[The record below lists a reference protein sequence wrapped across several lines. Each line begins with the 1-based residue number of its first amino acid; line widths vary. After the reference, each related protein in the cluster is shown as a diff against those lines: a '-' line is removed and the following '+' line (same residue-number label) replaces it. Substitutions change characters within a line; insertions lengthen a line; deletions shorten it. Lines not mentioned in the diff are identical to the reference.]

1 MPMGRR
7 ACGIMCFAAMA
18 AVFVAQAAK
27 ESLSFHGTT
36 DKDPI
41 AYACGE
47 EMVFTVTLV
56 DRNAKNA
63 PVAGRRI
70 AWTLD
75 GDDGSHRAGNA
86 TSDRPLVV
94 KAKQDTPGFVHLV
107 VRAIDEEGRQVPGA
121 DIFDSSAGADVMR
134 IPAKLPPKEKFSRC
148 LMNSLMIF
156 MSFL

>member
-1 MPMGRR
+1 MPMGKR

-63 PVAGRRI
+63 PVAPRRR
-70 AWTLD
+70 
-75 GDDGSHRAGNA
+75 GDIRPAARRQGEAGHPRL
-86 TSDRPLVV
+86 RP
-94 KAKQDTPGFVHLV
+94 P
-107 VRAIDEEGRQVPGA
+107 RRP
-121 DIFDSSAGADVMR
+121 R
-134 IPAKLPPKEKFSRC
+134 NR
-148 LMNSLMIF
+148 
-156 MSFL
+156 

>member
-1 MPMGRR
+1 MPMGKL
-7 ACGIMCFAAMA
+7 ACGVMCFAAMA

-63 PVAGRRI
+63 PVAGRRF

-75 GDDGSHRAGNA
+75 GDTITVVDGSGLHAGGLYF
-86 TSDRPLVV
+86 SRGD
-94 KAKQDTPGFVHLV
+94 
-107 VRAIDEEGRQVPGA
+107 GA
-121 DIFDSSAGADVMR
+121 DRSCRCTRSQPFR
-134 IPAKLPPKEKFSRC
+134 NEKSGPESCEF
-148 LMNSLMIF
+148 
-156 MSFL
+156 